1 MTRITPMTHR
11 TASRLA
17 AGLTLVA
24 GLAAASAAF
33 AAPVQGE
40 TVFKQQCGT
49 CHTIAPGAAKLGP
62 PLKGMI
68 GRKAGTVPGYAY
80 SNALKA
86 WGQTWTTANLD
97 QYLAKPTATVPG
109 TKMLVGVSNAEQR
122 TAVVAYLAA
131 QK

>member
-1 MTRITPMTHR
+1 MTHR

-122 TAVVAYLAA
+122 AAVVAYLAA